1 MARRASLPLLLLVTL
16 AFAHAGCDAG
26 PGPRL
31 RDSGTPPGTDAGGP
45 PPGTDGGGPPP
56 PPPPFDGGPP
66 RAVDSDNDGI
76 PDADEATHGTNPS
89 NPDTDGDGLEDG
101 VEILAGTDPTDASS
115 TIPPTDFY
123 VVLPYMDPPVLRELD
138 FSARLGR
145 GDIFFLVDTT
155 GSMGAAIDNVRSSL
169 SSMIVPAVR
178 DAIAD
183 VQMGVGDFRDFP
195 QDPYGAAGDY
205 PFRLGQAM
213 TPDVAAVQAGV
224 NALSLGNGNDTPESL
239 VEALYRSVNGTCST
253 GSGFGEACFRDMTH
267 PIIVVVTDAESH
279 NGPSGANAYSGVSPT
294 PRTYAETTA
303 ALNSREVKIVGGAV
317 SISLPFPF
325 PIPGAGG
332 ARPHLEALCRDTNSR
347 SVSGA
352 LTVYDSPG
360 GSVSTS
366 VVDGILD
373 LVGSSEQDVTS
384 RTIDDTTDAVDA
396 TRFIK
401 AVRPVRATRATT
413 FDDTTFYGVGGG
425 TTVTFEVR
433 FENDFLPQESFVQ
446 IFQAFIEVVDVATGT
461 ALDRRNVYIVVPAV
475 GGVLI

>member
-1 MARRASLPLLLLVTL
+1 
-16 AFAHAGCDAG
+16 
-26 PGPRL
+26 
-31 RDSGTPPGTDAGGP
+31 
-45 PPGTDGGGPPP
+45 
-56 PPPPFDGGPP
+56 
-66 RAVDSDNDGI
+66 
-76 PDADEATHGTNPS
+76 
-89 NPDTDGDGLEDG
+89 
-101 VEILAGTDPTDASS
+101 ASS

-138 FSARLGR
+138 FAARLGR

-155 GSMGAAIDNVRSSL
+155 GSMGTAISNVRSSL

-183 VQMGVGDFRDFP
+183 VQMGVGDYRDFP
-195 QDPYGAAGDY
+195 QDPYGSPGDY
-205 PFRLGQAM
+205 PFRLGQPM
-213 TPDVAAVQAGV
+213 TADIAAVQSAV
-224 NALSLGNGNDTPESL
+224 NALSLGNGNDGPESL
-239 VEALYRSVNGTCST
+239 IEALYRASGGSCAT
-253 GSGFGEACFRDMTH
+253 GAGFGEACFRDMTH

-279 NGPSGANAYSGVSPT
+279 NGPGGANAYSGVSPT
-294 PRTYAETTA
+294 PATYTQATA
-303 ALNSREVKIVGGAV
+303 ALNAHDVKIVGGSV
-317 SISLPFPF
+317 SIGSPIPLPI
-325 PIPGAGG
+325 PIPGVSG
-332 ARPHLEALCRDTNSR
+332 ARPHLESLCTDTSSR
-347 SVSGA
+347 AVGGA

-373 LVGSSEQDVTS
+373 LVSSSEQDVTA
-384 RTIDDTTDAVDA
+384 RAIDDTTDSVDA

-401 AVRPVRATRATT
+401 AIRPVRATRATT

-433 FENDFLPQESFVQ
+433 FENDFLPQEAFVQ